1 MYHHGLYCG
10 VLKLWGVFILLLK
23 LLPTGTQTHNANQVI
38 GIESS
43 IRPELDKKCRSFIS
57 PIFDFS
63 HEHTSSRQKKNSE
76 KQHSKF
82 IFSGM
87 HKHIYELYL
96 PCIYKLE

>member
-1 MYHHGLYCG
+1 M
-10 VLKLWGVFILLLK
+10 
-23 LLPTGTQTHNANQVI
+23 
-38 GIESS
+38 
-43 IRPELDKKCRSFIS
+43 
-57 PIFDFS
+57 FDFS